1 MGSNTTQGPSALE
14 SRLPPIADITTA
26 YQPLPLP
33 PNYPLQPALLNYS
46 LQRSNHITV
55 LKQPS
60 PRQGQ
65 QWALQTTASSLLP
78 GNPQQSQMTGLE
90 EQWDLEEEVFI
101 QGRPGRYDPRQQEDP
116 WAMAQIIAPRMSDP
130 QQSQMVSLE
139 GEWELTEGDFT
150 QGRPCRYEPQPQVSQ
165 EEQWLFPGEAFTQGR
180 PDRYDPQSAQ
190 GSL

>member
-1 MGSNTTQGPSALE
+1 
-14 SRLPPIADITTA
+14 
-26 YQPLPLP
+26 
-33 PNYPLQPALLNYS
+33 
-46 LQRSNHITV
+46 
-55 LKQPS
+55 
-60 PRQGQ
+60 
-65 QWALQTTASSLLP
+65 
-78 GNPQQSQMTGLE
+78 MTGLE